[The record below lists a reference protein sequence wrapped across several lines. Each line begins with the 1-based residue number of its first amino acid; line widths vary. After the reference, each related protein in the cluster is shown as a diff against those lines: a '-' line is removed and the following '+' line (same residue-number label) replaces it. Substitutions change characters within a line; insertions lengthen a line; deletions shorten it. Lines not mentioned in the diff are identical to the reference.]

1 MFFSFILK
9 VGEIVTGCVKTP
21 LQGSFFCA
29 DHKLIGDKYTFRYR
43 KKTML
48 LDLNTIRPK
57 VGRIK
62 YENLVIHDSFVDR
75 NDNVLLLVDYS
86 DDSTGTFFWVT
97 SNQILATKV
106 EAYIEQLKNF
116 KKDVD
121 PSCSS
126 SKIYTLPCVKKTRT
140 VGMFLSC
147 FNCGIIAG
155 YREIFGSETTAQ
167 AVALF
172 LFMID
177 NTKHWPKVNFIQI
190 LISI

>member
-1 MFFSFILK
+1 
-9 VGEIVTGCVKTP
+9 VKTP
-21 LQGSFFCA
+21 LQGSFFCS
-29 DHKLIGDKYTFRYR
+29 DHKLIGDKCRFRYR
-43 KKTML
+43 KKTIL
-48 LDLNTIRPK
+48 LDLNSIKPK
-57 VGRIK
+57 IGRIK
-62 YENLVIHDSFVDR
+62 YESLVIHDSFVDR

-86 DDSTGTFFWVT
+86 DDTAGTFFWVT
-97 SNQILATKV
+97 SNQITATKV
-106 EAYIEQLKNF
+106 ETYIEQLKNF

-126 SKIYTLPCVKKTRT
+126 SKTYTLPCVKKTRT

-172 LFMID
+172 LYMID
-177 NTKHWPKVNFIQI
+177 NTKNWPKVNYNI
-190 LISI
+190 ISISYI